1 MNGAHAPS
9 QSTGS
14 DLFNETTLIEIRSR
28 VDLIELV
35 SDFVSLKKA
44 GRNWKGL
51 CPFHQEKSPS
61 FVVSEEK
68 QIFHCFGCHEGGDI
82 FGFLMKMEGL
92 TFPEAVERLAERA
105 HVALS
110 PKAGPTLSKDEKE
123 NFFQANRVAAW
134 HYYENLKKSPAAER
148 ARAYLKERGISEAEI
163 EKFRLG
169 FALPHS
175 DELKNIFEERKVP
188 LEAALKVGVLR
199 QGERGYYESFR
210 GRLIFPIFNR
220 ENKVVGL
227 GGRILE
233 SNPEVAKYINSS
245 DSPIY
250 DKSATLFALPLA
262 KEAIRRKNRVF
273 VVEGYL
279 DAITLHQFGFEE
291 TVAPLGT
298 ALTPKHI
305 ALLKRYTDEI
315 IVLFDGDDAGWKA
328 AERSLDSFLDHK
340 ITPKVLLLP
349 PGEDPDTFLK
359 KFGAQ
364 AFIEKSKEVRNLL
377 SVIID
382 KTLAKNAKDISGK
395 AASLESLRPYLMK
408 IDRPLERNLHIR
420 RIAQGLDVPESWIFE
435 ELGLS
440 PLKTPVKSGEKGQ
453 TKTAAS
459 AEELLLEIFIKFEGL
474 RAKLIDKIQ
483 PDELF
488 NEQARGLAVFLW
500 KEVGLSACSVG
511 ELLPKVQDT
520 QHQALL
526 TELALKETAI
536 ETETASAIAADCVE
550 KIKMDALKRK
560 LGDLSLKIKN
570 AEAHHQTDQVSVLL
584 KEKQNILANLN
595 AAKT

>member
-1 MNGAHAPS
+1 MVFEWGARALPKHGVRFVPA
-9 QSTGS
+9 
-14 DLFNETTLIEIRSR
+14 ETTLIEVKPRGLDRAGVGLRLPQKSR
-28 VDLIELV
+28 QKLERPL
-35 SDFVSLKKA
+35 
-44 GRNWKGL
+44 
-51 CPFHQEKSPS
+51 PFPPREKPF

-279 DAITLHQFGFEE
+279 DAITLHQFGFRRNRR
-291 TVAPLGT
+291 TLGHR
-298 ALTPKHI
+298 L
-305 ALLKRYTDEI
+305 
-315 IVLFDGDDAGWKA
+315 
-328 AERSLDSFLDHK
+328 
-340 ITPKVLLLP
+340 
-349 PGEDPDTFLK
+349 
-359 KFGAQ
+359 
-364 AFIEKSKEVRNLL
+364 
-377 SVIID
+377 
-382 KTLAKNAKDISGK
+382 NAKTY
-395 AASLESLRPYLMK
+395 R
-408 IDRPLERNLHIR
+408 
-420 RIAQGLDVPESWIFE
+420 V
-435 ELGLS
+435 
-440 PLKTPVKSGEKGQ
+440 T
-453 TKTAAS
+453 
-459 AEELLLEIFIKFEGL
+459 
-474 RAKLIDKIQ
+474 
-483 PDELF
+483 
-488 NEQARGLAVFLW
+488 
-500 KEVGLSACSVG
+500 
-511 ELLPKVQDT
+511 
-520 QHQALL
+520 QALH
-526 TELALKETAI
+526 
-536 ETETASAIAADCVE
+536 
-550 KIKMDALKRK
+550 R
-560 LGDLSLKIKN
+560 
-570 AEAHHQTDQVSVLL
+570 
-584 KEKQNILANLN
+584 
-595 AAKT
+595 